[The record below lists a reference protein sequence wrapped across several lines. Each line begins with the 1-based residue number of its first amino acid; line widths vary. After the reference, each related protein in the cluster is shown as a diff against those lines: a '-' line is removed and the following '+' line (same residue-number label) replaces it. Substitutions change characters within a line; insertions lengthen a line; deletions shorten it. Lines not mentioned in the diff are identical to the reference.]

1 MRFTKSGAGDLF
13 HHRIYSTNTVIL
25 TMSSTI
31 KLAYCLLGIY
41 KAGGLERITAAK
53 VNYFASVGYDV
64 YLITSSQAGRDFYY
78 KIDPR
83 VKHIDL
89 DVRHDLYEQLPRVR
103 AYIESVKKG
112 HLHRKRLERV
122 LMEIRPDITIVPGYH
137 ENKFAYKI
145 KDGSLKI
152 IEHHSAKHW
161 NVYIY
166 SSVLNAIPN
175 PSLKT
180 KLSFHIRMLWG
191 RLMTAKYSWHDRHYD
206 VLVLLT
212 EQDRQGF
219 KWHRHT
225 EVIPNP
231 RPMEFARTSTL
242 DTPMLLAVGRLIP
255 SKNFGELLSIWGQ
268 IASDYPEWK
277 LYIMGG
283 GYMQGVLEA
292 KIKDLGIESQ
302 VVLLGDVSDVAS
314 YYLDSSISLSTSAY
328 EGFPLFMLVSITA
341 GVPLISYACPCGP
354 RDIIEDGSNGF
365 VVEMGDQETFAAR
378 LRTLI
383 EDVNLRKQ
391 MGHNARETAEL
402 YTPERVMERWH
413 SLFVSL
419 LESKQES

>member
-1 MRFTKSGAGDLF
+1 MK
-13 HHRIYSTNTVIL
+13 I
-25 TMSSTI
+25 
-31 KLAYCLLGIY
+31 AYCLLGIY
-41 KAGGLERITAAK
+41 KAGGLERITASK

-78 KIDPR
+78 SIDPR

-152 IEHHSAKHW
+152 IEHHSAKYW
-161 NVYIY
+161 NVYMY

-180 KLSFHIRMLWG
+180 RLSFHIRMLWG

-212 EQDRQGF
+212 EEDRQGF

-231 RPMEFARTSTL
+231 RPMEFDSTALL
-242 DTPMLLAVGRLIP
+242 DAPIILGVGRLIP
-255 SKNFGELLSIWGQ
+255 SKNFGELISIWGKM
-268 IASDYPEWK
+268 AKDYPDWK
-277 LYIMGG
+277 LQILGG
-283 GYMQGVLEA
+283 GYKKENLEA
-292 KIKDLGIESQ
+292 QIKELGVESQ
-302 VVLLGDVSDVAS
+302 VELLGDTKKVAP
-314 YYLDSSISLSTSAY
+314 YYLNASISVSTSAY
-328 EGFPLFMLVSITA
+328 EGFPLFMLESITA
-341 GVPLISYACPCGP
+341 GIPLVSYACPCGP
-354 RDIIEDGSNGF
+354 RDIINDGSNGF
-365 VVEMGDQETFAAR
+365 VVEMGDQETFVTR

-402 YTPERVMERWH
+402 YTPERVMERWR
-413 SLFVSL
+413 SLLASL
-419 LESKQES
+419 LESKKES

>member
-1 MRFTKSGAGDLF
+1 MK
-13 HHRIYSTNTVIL
+13 I
-25 TMSSTI
+25 
-31 KLAYCLLGIY
+31 AYCLLGIY
-41 KAGGLERITAAK
+41 KAGGLERITASK

-78 KIDPR
+78 SIDPR

-152 IEHHSAKHW
+152 IEHHSAKYW
-161 NVYIY
+161 NVYMY
-166 SSVLNAIPN
+166 SSVLNTIPN

-180 KLSFHIRMLWG
+180 RLSFHIRMLWG

-212 EQDRQGF
+212 EEDRQGF
-219 KWHRHT
+219 KWHRHS

-231 RPMEFARTSTL
+231 RPMEFDSTALL
-242 DTPMLLAVGRLIP
+242 DAPIILGVGRLIP
-255 SKNFGELLSIWGQ
+255 SKNFGELISIWGKM
-268 IASDYPEWK
+268 AKDYPDWK
-277 LYIMGG
+277 LQILGG
-283 GYMQGVLEA
+283 GYKKENLEA
-292 KIKDLGIESQ
+292 QIKELGVESQ
-302 VVLLGDVSDVAS
+302 VELLGDKKEVAP
-314 YYLDSSISLSTSAY
+314 YYLNASISVSTSAY
-328 EGFPLFMLVSITA
+328 EGFPLFMLESITA
-341 GVPLISYACPCGP
+341 GIPLISYACPCGP
-354 RDIIEDGSNGF
+354 RDIINDGSNGF
-365 VVEMGDQETFAAR
+365 VVEMGDQETFVTR

-402 YTPERVMERWH
+402 YTPERVMERWR
-413 SLFVSL
+413 SLFASL
-419 LESKQES
+419 LESKKES

>member
-1 MRFTKSGAGDLF
+1 MK
-13 HHRIYSTNTVIL
+13 I
-25 TMSSTI
+25 
-31 KLAYCLLGIY
+31 AYCLLGIY
-41 KAGGLERITAAK
+41 KAGGLERITASK

-78 KIDPR
+78 SIDPR

-152 IEHHSAKHW
+152 IEHHSAKYW
-161 NVYIY
+161 NVYMY

-180 KLSFHIRMLWG
+180 RLSFHIRMLWG

-212 EQDRQGF
+212 EEDRQGF

-231 RPMEFARTSTL
+231 RPMEFDSTALL
-242 DTPMLLAVGRLIP
+242 DAPIILGVGRLIP
-255 SKNFGELLSIWGQ
+255 SKNFGELISIWGKM
-268 IASDYPEWK
+268 AKDYPDWK
-277 LYIMGG
+277 LQILGG
-283 GYMQGVLEA
+283 GYKKENLEA
-292 KIKDLGIESQ
+292 QIKELGVESQ
-302 VVLLGDVSDVAS
+302 VELLGDTKKVAP
-314 YYLDSSISLSTSAY
+314 YYLNASISVSTSAY
-328 EGFPLFMLVSITA
+328 EGFPLFMLESITA
-341 GVPLISYACPCGP
+341 GIPLISYACPCGP
-354 RDIIEDGSNGF
+354 RDIINDGSNGF
-365 VVEMGDQETFAAR
+365 VVEMGDQETFVTR

-402 YTPERVMERWH
+402 YTPERVMERWR
-413 SLFVSL
+413 SLFASL
-419 LESKQES
+419 LESKKES